1 MTTETA
7 LTTTRPNAFAAIV
20 AMVTDAVTSEHTKR
34 AYGRALAEFMTW
46 HGSEGRQGLD
56 KATIN
61 AYVAHMRA
69 AGVPASSIN
78 QRLVAIRKFA
88 REAADNGLIDYAT
101 AEAIARAQGVRTEGK
116 RLGNWL
122 SKDDAQ
128 RLLDAPDVTTVKGL
142 RDRAILAILL
152 GCGLRREEC
161 AALTVGHLQQREGR
175 WVIVDIQG
183 KRNKVR
189 SVPMPSWAKYAVDAW
204 LTAGAI
210 PDGPIFRPVNRGG
223 RVGAGGMTAQAIYNA
238 VNEYAA
244 QLGLTVHPHDLRRTF
259 AKLAKKG
266 GAPIEQIQFSLGHSS
281 VLTTERYLGEQ
292 QDLTSAPC
300 DALGLRI

>member
-1 MTTETA
+1 MTDTTA
-7 LTTTRPNAFAAIV
+7 LATTHPNAFAAIV

-56 KATIN
+56 KATVN

-101 AEAIARAQGVRTEGK
+101 AEAIARAKGVRSEGK

-128 RLLDAPDVTTVKGL
+128 RLLDAPNVSKSKGL
-142 RDRAILAILL
+142 RDRAILAVML

-161 AALTVGHLQQREGR
+161 AALTVKHLQQREGR
-175 WVIVDIQG
+175 WVIVDIKG

-210 PDGPIFRPVNRGG
+210 ADGAIFRPVNRGG
-223 RVGAGGMTAQAIYNA
+223 RVGGGAITAQAIYNA

-244 QLGLTVHPHDLRRTF
+244 ALGVTVHPHDLRRTF

-266 GAPIEQIQFSLGHSS
+266 GVPIEQIQFSLGHSS
-281 VLTTERYLGEQ
+281 VMTTERYLGEQ
-292 QDLTSAPC
+292 QDLTAAPC